1 MVWKPLWHPHE
12 VRLDAAGTVVR
23 ARTLVENPTV
33 YVALGGDPA
42 ALQGYNAGQ
51 PGAGDPGEDLAAL
64 SRPELQARAK
74 AAGVPANLKSVEIIR
89 RLQEQRSSSPG
100 KWADK

>member
-1 MVWKPLWHPHE
+1 MYTNYLRVPNYQHK
-12 VRLDAAGTVVR
+12 V
-23 ARTLVENPTV
+23 PTKGG
-33 YVALGGDPA
+33 AQMLLGGDPA